1 MRHIISLL
9 RKIHHKSMTNNII
22 TNYFKFGLEEN
33 ICKYIYIKNKY
44 RPKLVAKVSG
54 CQIYFDETCFNKTF
68 SFSISLLV
76 IIYYTI
82 ISNSHYTSEISV
94 IYQFISS
101 QI

>member
-9 RKIHHKSMTNNII
+9 RKIHHNSMTNNII

-33 ICKYIYIKNKY
+33 ICKYIY